1 MDDKTDEGIQMNSIK
16 RTSTPA
22 ATTTLPNCVDTTT
35 TKSSKVESSE
45 TSASTSKQET
55 TTASSFDE
63 TTSSSA
69 TSTSSKSA
77 KPFKRKNKSYNLA
90 NIGRPT
96 VNNMDQDDDGEDQ
109 FLTLSKKFDLK
120 EKQYKE
126 FLIRQQSRG
135 ALDQQHR
142 QNYEALMN
150 DNEKVMKLSQNNNQA
165 ESNELNNNNENDNE
179 NLVKLSANTE
189 SESSSFIDDLIEH
202 VDSSRINENTE
213 QSNSNYQSAQEFHPS
228 ETVEQLN
235 QGFFYHLF

>member
-1 MDDKTDEGIQMNSIK
+1 
-16 RTSTPA
+16 
-22 ATTTLPNCVDTTT
+22 
-35 TKSSKVESSE
+35 
-45 TSASTSKQET
+45 
-55 TTASSFDE
+55 
-63 TTSSSA
+63 
-69 TSTSSKSA
+69 
-77 KPFKRKNKSYNLA
+77 
-90 NIGRPT
+90 
-96 VNNMDQDDDGEDQ
+96 MDQDDDGEDQ

-179 NLVKLSANTE
+179 NLVKLSANTD

-213 QSNSNYQSAQEFHPS
+213 QLNSNYQSAQEFHPS
-228 ETVEQLN
+228 ETVEQINQEQIDPIDSNIERENLHTINNHARRERIRHIKNLN
-235 QGFFYHLF
+235 KNKSNSGIKKLSFKRPSANNHMEDDDFNPRHQPMYHNGYVQDQDLDLHGWDDNDY